1 MNLYTSLTI
10 KYLKE
15 NKRRT
20 IITIIGVI
28 LSTALICGI
37 GNIFESL
44 MDYQIRATSENK
56 GSFHVSFNGIETK
69 NLKYINENA
78 EVEKVGLSN
87 ILGSAEIDNE
97 NRKLL
102 TIKEYDNNGFD
113 GYKIKL
119 IEGRLPTNKNEIVL
133 SEDSLNSFE
142 KTVKVGDSINLQIGK
157 RLLETGQEM
166 TGASLEKGEYID
178 NPISKNYKVVGVVKK
193 PGFEV
198 GKAVTYGFSYLETST
213 KNDFETINA
222 NVIMKNPKDV
232 YKNAPKIAEFAE
244 LENVESHS
252 DNDYGIYYNNHL
264 LNLIGGSKYEHIGST
279 IKSAILLATSLVMIC
294 TIFTV
299 YNTFSISIVE
309 RKKQFGVLSSIGSTK
324 NQIIKMV
331 LTEGLIVSLIGVP
344 IGLLCGTVAIDILFK
359 SIAKLF
365 ENTSIAELGLRVIY
379 SPKVILLSALLVL
392 ATIFIAVMIP
402 AIKAAKISPLEAIR
416 NTGDFKFKKVKSSKL
431 VKLIFKTEGVLAYKN
446 IKRNRRRY
454 RSIVISMIVSIVIFV
469 SFSGFMKMMLKGQ
482 EVMNSKLNYNIQ
494 LSSISS
500 DEDNNINKVKEEVK
514 KLEGVNNFSEYD
526 FGQQTYFSMNLK
538 ESDFNNKLNK
548 EEKEM
553 FKKQFTQEEEGEN
566 VVYKMYNNM
575 LNFPGE
581 EYIEK
586 INLKDGNFDKEK
598 AIKENGV
605 ILVNKSSYS
614 APGKRGEVTITNHKV
629 GDIVNI
635 SLEDGVG
642 EKIGDAKFKIMGITD
657 ERIVG
662 FSTYREGGLDFITYD
677 EVGKKVGA
685 NVSKGTLFIDVDN
698 NKSIEQIQNIA
709 NKYQYNFYDEIEAAE
724 DMKQTYKVMQ
734 IFVYGFL
741 VVISL
746 VSATNI
752 VNTIS
757 TNINL
762 RKRELAIIKS
772 IGVTPQG
779 FNRMVYLESILY
791 GTISL
796 VYALPI
802 AIVMCVAMHNRV
814 SDVISF
820 GIIIPWEAILVSIFA
835 VYLITVVSAMIPMKR
850 LNKENIIES
859 IRQESI

>member
-44 MDYQIRATSENK
+44 MDYQIRATTDNK
-56 GSFHVSFNGIETK
+56 GKFHVSFNGLEVK
-69 NLKYINENA
+69 NLKYIKENA

-87 ILGSAEIDNE
+87 ILGSAQIDRE
-97 NRKLL
+97 NKKLL
-102 TIKEYDNNGFD
+102 TIKEYDNNGFE
-113 GYKIKL
+113 GYKINL
-119 IEGRLPTNKNEIVL
+119 IEGRLPINKNEIAL
-133 SEDSLNSFE
+133 SEESLNNFN
-142 KTVKVGDSINLQIGK
+142 KDIKVGDSIRVQVGR
-157 RLLETGQEM
+157 RLSVNGNDISSSSVEDGD
-166 TGASLEKGEYID
+166 YID

-193 PGFEV
+193 PGFEY
-198 GKAVTYGFSYLETST
+198 GKTVTYGFSYLDTST

-232 YKNAPKIAEFAE
+232 HKNAPKIAEFAGV
-244 LENVESHS
+244 ENMEAHA
-252 DNDYGIYYNNHL
+252 DNEYGIYYKNHL
-264 LNLIGGSKYEHIGST
+264 LNLIGGSKYEHVGST
-279 IKSAILLATSLVMIC
+279 IKSAILLVTSLVMIC

-331 LTEGLIVSLIGVP
+331 VTEGIIVSLIGVP
-344 IGLLCGTVAIDILFK
+344 IGLLCGTLAIDILFK

-379 SPKVILLSALLVL
+379 SPKVILLSAVLVL
-392 ATIFIAVMIP
+392 VTIFTAVMIP

-482 EVMNSKLNYNIQ
+482 EIMNSKLNYNIQ

-500 DEDNNINKVKEEVK
+500 DEDNNFDKVKEEVK
-514 KLEGVNNFSEYD
+514 KLEGVNSFSEYD

-553 FKKQFTQEEEGEN
+553 FKKQFSKENEGNE
-566 VVYKMYNNM
+566 VLYKMYNNM
-575 LNFPGE
+575 LNLPGE
-581 EYIEK
+581 EFINN
-586 INLKDGNFDKEK
+586 INLKEGSFNKKE

-642 EKIGDAKFKIMGITD
+642 EKIGDVKLKIMGITD
-657 ERIVG
+657 DRIVG

-677 EVGKKVGA
+677 EVGKKLGA
-685 NVSKGTLFIDVDN
+685 NVSKSTLFIDVDN
-698 NKSIEQIQNIA
+698 DQSIEQIQNIA
-709 NKYQYNFYDEIEAAE
+709 DKYQYNFYNEIEAAE
-724 DMKQTYKVMQ
+724 DIKQTYFVMQ

-741 VVISL
+741 IVISL

-796 VYALPI
+796 IYALPI
-802 AIVMCVAMHNRV
+802 AIVMCVVMYKRI

-820 GIIIPWEAILVSIFA
+820 GVIIPWEAILVSILA
-835 VYLITVVSAMIPMKR
+835 IYLITVVSAMIPMKK